1 MKLSLFKRVKQHD
14 FPGDVPKSVKIAM
27 REGKRIDEP
36 NRSKTY
42 RKVVNMRTRATLKR
56 NMQKEIQMELF
67 NPEVAEALEK
77 EIGRILNEEYLG
89 TCTLTHIA
97 LHLATWCHK
106 NNVTTKNI
114 MEDVISIIT
123 NEDTKNI
130 EYAYHS
136 YNHKLHMVVM
146 WCDDELNFHDELSY

>member
-14 FPGDVPKSVKIAM
+14 FPGDVPKSTKIAM

-36 NRSKTY
+36 KRSKTY

-97 LHLATWCHK
+97 RCNAICCHK
-106 NNVTTKNI
+106 NNVSTKDI
-114 MEDVISIIT
+114 MKDVISIIT

-130 EYAYHS
+130 DYAYHN
-136 YNHKLHMVVM
+136 YQGKLRMVVM
-146 WCDDELNFHDELSY
+146 WCTDELNFYDELTY